1 MKWPDERPCKDN
13 TAHEK
18 GTGYTAS
25 SARAA
30 QVHLR
35 ERELR
40 SFYCESKVFTLTG
53 QVSNPDP
60 STQSSAHRPLGHL
73 FSHETLN
80 KFSMLQSRGTSST
93 YMYLFLYRLSK

>member
-25 SARAA
+25 STCAA

-40 SFYCESKVFTLTG
+40 SFPSSCEAVVFLP
-53 QVSNPDP
+53 QVS
-60 STQSSAHRPLGHL
+60 AR
-73 FSHETLN
+73 F
-80 KFSMLQSRGTSST
+80 FRA
-93 YMYLFLYRLSK
+93 LYDCAILTVS